1 MAVRLKGNGFD
12 IVAKG
17 VVFDKDGTLTQGMK
31 VWKRIFEKQMEVA
44 KEMNLNIED
53 EARRIFGVD
62 IEKSYIPLAIAYSS
76 EEKTLLAASIWISHK
91 IPWDKCRE
99 LATQIVERA
108 LEKMTDKELF
118 EPVEG
123 APKAVKI
130 ISEFVPVAIA
140 TSDSRENVEHL
151 LKTWQLTEDV
161 DYVITSQDVKAG
173 KPAPFM
179 LKKVCDFFNLKC
191 SEVVMIGDNA
201 VDVEMAKNAGTKVIT
216 VGNNLEGSDGWI
228 ENFNSLEISK
238 F

>member
-1 MAVRLKGNGFD
+1 MAVRLNGNDFD

-44 KEMNLNIED
+44 EEMNLNIEN
-53 EARRIFGVD
+53 EAKRIFGVG

-76 EEKTLLAASIWISHK
+76 EEKILLAASIWISHK

-118 EPVEG
+118 EPVGG

-130 ISEFVPVAIA
+130 ISKFVPVAIA
-140 TSDSRENVEHL
+140 TSDSRENVERL
-151 LKTWQLTEDV
+151 LKTWNLVEDV

-179 LKKVCDFFNLKC
+179 LQRVCDFFKLKC

-201 VDVEMAKNAGTKVIT
+201 VDVEMAKKAGTKVIA

-228 ENFNSLEISK
+228 ENFNNLEISK